1 VPSFRKSKYCRIRHL
16 SVSRESKLDG
26 THGITPKGR
35 ACFGNSSLLQNS
47 LEQYVIRRIVDF
59 ALNNQLLVLGF
70 AALLFAGGIAAFH
83 DLPIE
88 AYPDVAD
95 NYVEIITQWPGISA
109 EQIEQQVTIPLE
121 IVMNGIPHVVHLR
134 SFSLFGLSDI
144 KLIFDDESDND
155 WNRERVLERLSQVTL
170 PPNVVPQMGTDWSPV
185 GQIYFF
191 TLHSTNPA
199 YDPMEL
205 KSIEDWVIEKSF
217 KAVPNIVDVASFG
230 GPTREYQVR
239 VNPNKLVSY
248 GLSLAQVEQ
257 QLTNNNANAGGSFI
271 EAGLQQINVRSIGLV
286 NRVQDIEQ
294 TVIVTKNGTPIRV
307 QDIAVVSQGP
317 KIRLGQFAKAI
328 HREDG
333 KIIDNDDVVS
343 GIVLL
348 RKGAAADMALQGIHK
363 KVEEL
368 NNYILPRGVKIV
380 PFIDRSDLV
389 HFTSHT
395 VLHNL
400 TEGMILVSIILF
412 LFLGNVRGALIV
424 AATIPFSLLFA
435 SICLDLRHIPAN
447 LLSLGALDFGM
458 VVDGAVVMVENIV
471 RHLSHQNGVKTARE
485 RISEASHE
493 VQRPVFFAIAI
504 IITAYLPIFTLQRV
518 EGRLFHP
525 MAWTVAFAL
534 LGALLFSILIAP
546 VLASFAFQKGAKE
559 WHNPIL
565 HFVIERYRIAVR
577 WAIRRRTITVGA
589 CVLLVAI
596 ANYLAFSGVIG
607 SEFLPHLDEG
617 ALWVRGTL
625 APSTGPE
632 EGIRAANQARIIFC
646 SFPEVPQC
654 TSQVGRPD
662 DGTDTTGFFNTEFF
676 VDLKPKEVW
685 RPVFHENK
693 DELIAAMQREL
704 DKIPGV
710 VWGFSQPIEDNM
722 EEAVS
727 GVKGALATKIYGDDL
742 KVLEE
747 KGDEIVNIMRH
758 INGIEDLG
766 VFRVLGQPNLNVTV
780 DRAAAARYQINVADV
795 QDAIQTAVGGNAL
808 TQVLQ
813 GEARYDLTLRYL
825 PEYRDTQEAIENIR
839 LLSASGE
846 RVSLQQLCRMSV
858 TDGASEIY
866 REGNR
871 RYVAIKY
878 SVRGRDLGSTVEEA
892 IKKVNQEVK
901 LPSGYSLDWE
911 GEYESQKRANQRLLI
926 VLPITILLIFV
937 ILYTMFKSFKWALL
951 ILANI
956 AIAPIG
962 GLLALLMTGTNFSVS
977 SGVGFLALFGVSVQ
991 TGVIMLEYINQLR
1004 ARRYS
1009 IEDAA
1014 VEGAVL
1020 RLRPIMMTMLV
1031 ATLGL
1036 LPAALSHA
1044 IGSDSQRPFAIVIVG
1059 GLIAALV
1066 MSVFLLP
1073 TLYVWIASERDVLP
1087 TAEGTF
1093 EEGEHVD

>member
-1 VPSFRKSKYCRIRHL
+1 
-16 SVSRESKLDG
+16 
-26 THGITPKGR
+26 
-35 ACFGNSSLLQNS
+35 
-47 LEQYVIRRIVDF
+47 VIRRVVDF
-59 ALNNQLLVLGF
+59 ALDNRLLVLGF
-70 AALLFAGGIAAFH
+70 ALLLFAGGIVAFR

-170 PPNVVPQMGTDWSPV
+170 PSGVVPQMGTDWSPV

-205 KSIEDWVIEKSF
+205 KSIEDWVVEKSF
-217 KAVPNIVDVASFG
+217 KSVPNIVDVASFG

-239 VNPNKLVSY
+239 VDPNKLIAY

-271 EAGLQQINVRSIGLV
+271 QEGLQQINVRSVGLV
-286 NRVQDIEQ
+286 DRSQDIER

-307 QDIAVVSQGP
+307 KDIAAVSQGP
-317 KIRLGQFAKAI
+317 KIRLGQFARAI

-333 KIIDNDDVVS
+333 RIIDNADVVS
-343 GIVLL
+343 GILLL
-348 RKGAAADMALQGIHK
+348 RKDAAADTALQGIHK
-363 KVEEL
+363 KVKEL
-368 NNYILPRGVKIV
+368 NDYILPPGVKIV

-389 HFTSHT
+389 HFTSAT

-412 LFLGNVRGALIV
+412 LFLGNARGALIV

-471 RHLSHQNGVKTARE
+471 RHLGRRNGVKTPRE
-485 RISEASHE
+485 QISAASHE

-534 LGALLFSILIAP
+534 LGALLFSLLIAP
-546 VLASFAFQKGAKE
+546 VLASFAFQKGARE
-559 WHNPIL
+559 WHNPIM
-565 HFVIERYRIAVR
+565 HFLIERYRTAVR
-577 WAIRRRTITVGA
+577 WTIRHRAITIGV
-589 CVLLVAI
+589 CLLLVAFG
-596 ANYLAFSGVIG
+596 NYLAFSGVIG

-625 APSTGPE
+625 APSTGPD
-632 EGIRAANQARIIFC
+632 EGIRIANQARIVLC

-676 VDLKPKEVW
+676 VDLKPKEQW
-685 RPVFHENK
+685 RPVFRQDK
-693 DELIAAMQREL
+693 DELIAAMGREL
-704 DKIPGV
+704 GRIPGV

-727 GVKGALATKIYGDDL
+727 GVKGALATKIYGDNL

-747 KGDEIVNIMRH
+747 KSDEIFKIMR
-758 INGIEDLG
+758 GIKGVEDLG

-780 DRAAAARYQINVADV
+780 DRDAAARYQINVSDV
-795 QDAIQTAVGGNAL
+795 QDAVQTAVGGTAL
-808 TQVLQ
+808 TQVLKD
-813 GEARYDLTLRYL
+813 EARYDLVMRYL
-825 PEYRDTQEAIENIR
+825 PQYRGTKEAIENIR
-839 LLSASGE
+839 LLSPSGE
-846 RVSLQQLCRMSV
+846 RVSLAQLCKISE

-871 RYVAIKY
+871 RYIAIKY
-878 SVRGRDLGSTVEEA
+878 SVRGRDLGSTVKEA
-892 IKKVNQEVK
+892 IKKVNEQVK
-901 LPSGYSLDWE
+901 LPNGYSIDWE
-911 GEYESQKRANQRLLI
+911 GEYESQKRANQRLMI
-926 VLPITILLIFV
+926 VLPITILIIFI

-951 ILANI
+951 IMATV

-962 GLLALLMTGTNFSVS
+962 GLLALWLTGTNFSVS

-1059 GLIAALV
+1059 GLLAVLI

-1073 TLYVWIASERDVLP
+1073 TLYVWMAGEQDVLP
-1087 TAEGTF
+1087 TAEGDF